1 MKFDVSTIY
10 FGVAVQMS
18 DRINHTY
25 VNAAEKKAK
34 VWFEDGFFFIDDGG
48 ADVIC
53 IVPANVRQFTKKRSN
68 DTARV
73 ESITGLRSVKLDK

>member
-1 MKFDVSTIY
+1 MKFDVNTIY

-25 VNAAEKKAK
+25 VNASAMKAK

-48 ADVIC
+48 ADVLC
-53 IVPANVRQFTKKRSN
+53 IVPANVRQFTKKRVDDS
-68 DTARV
+68 ARNQSV
-73 ESITGLRSVKLDK
+73 TGLRSVKLDK

>member
-25 VNAAEKKAK
+25 VNANEKKAK

-48 ADVIC
+48 IDVIC
-53 IVPANVRQFTKKRSN
+53 IVAANVRQFTKKRSN
-68 DTARV
+68 DTTKFENA
-73 ESITGLRSVKLDK
+73 TGLRSVKLDK